1 MTSPLTL
8 PWRATRFGCWFA
20 LAVVKSAWDVVSDVL
35 TPGLSPEPRVVRMP
49 LESTADAHVTLIA
62 SLITLTPGTL
72 TLGIVSRPTGR
83 RELLVHS
90 MYHGDQHEALRD
102 LRDMEERMLDGLS
115 LRRTP

>member
-8 PWRATRFGCWFA
+8 PWRAARFACWFA
-20 LAVVKSAWDVVSDVL
+20 LAVVKSSRDVLADVL

-49 LESTADAHVTLIA
+49 LKSTSDTHVTLIA

-72 TLGIVSRPTGR
+72 TLGVVPGPAGR

-90 MYHGDQHEALRD
+90 MYHGDHDEALRE
-102 LRDMEERMLDGLS
+102 LRDMEERMLHGTS
-115 LRRTP
+115 LRGTP